1 MKKILFLL
9 ALLPILIACSKDD
22 DTPQNNVNLTFNFT
36 HNWDGTTLTN
46 QNFGEFDFVNE
57 NDDVIALDRVRYL
70 ISNVRFFNQSGNI
83 ITLEG
88 YQLIDLSNEGSL
100 SFSLNEIL
108 PEVDYTGIS
117 FTFGFDEGFNISGAY
132 SDLNSVSWNWP
143 ENLGGGYHF
152 LQMDGNYE
160 TLEGP
165 QPFNFHMGTAR
176 VSVGNFEANYRQV
189 FLSAAFSLAENN
201 TIEFK
206 MNVAEWFKNP
216 NTWDLNELNTDL
228 MMNYEAQKMMYENS
242 GSVFSLGEIST
253 P

>member
-1 MKKILFLL
+1 MKKTLF
-9 ALLPILIACSKDD
+9 ILIFLPFFISCSSDD
-22 DTPQNNVNLTFNFT
+22 DIVEANVNLTFEFS
-36 HNWDGTTLTN
+36 HNWDGVNLTN

-57 NDDVIALDRVRYL
+57 NGDVIALNRLRYL
-70 ISNVRFFNQSGNI
+70 VSNVRLFSQSGNI
-83 ITLEG
+83 LTLEG
-88 YQLIDLSNEGSL
+88 YQLVDLSNEGSL
-100 SFSLNEIL
+100 SFSLNESL
-108 PEVDYTGIS
+108 PEGNYTGIS
-117 FTFGFDEGFNISGAY
+117 FTFGFDEDFNNSGAY

-176 VSVGNFEANYRQV
+176 VGEGAFEANYRQV
-189 FLSAAFSLAENN
+189 FLSAGFSLEENN

-216 NTWDLNELNTDL
+216 HTWDLNELNTDL
-228 MMNYEAQKMMYENS
+228 MMNYEAQKMMYDNS
-242 GSVFSLGEIST
+242 GSVFSLGEITT